1 MHVIGQLLLGALMLL
16 LLVILI
22 AVKQMATGSIFER
35 APRHLL
41 LWLVNAFN
49 LLFLVVIN
57 PLAGI
62 LLLARK
68 YPAVDGSRLTITPVW
83 FLTIVEITGA
93 AFYLGGFLLM
103 GWALITLGRS
113 YQLGGSTPRAV
124 DQLIVRGPY
133 AAIRHPMYTAAL
145 GIALGL
151 FGLTQSLAGLAIFLV
166 YLALILLLIPVEE
179 ESVVRAYGDAY
190 VAYQRVVKRLIPHV
204 Y

>member
-1 MHVIGQLLLGALMLL
+1 MRLIGQPLLGALMLL
-16 LLVILI
+16 LLVALI
-22 AVKQMATGSIFER
+22 AVKKAATGSIFEKPPHR
-35 APRHLL
+35 LL

-49 LLFLVVIN
+49 MLFLVVIN

-83 FLTIVEITGA
+83 FLTIVEIAGA

-113 YQLGGSTPRAV
+113 YQLGGSAPRTI
-124 DQLIVRGPY
+124 DHLIVKGPY
-133 AAIRHPMYTAAL
+133 AFIRHPMYTAAL
-145 GIALGL
+145 GIAFGL
-151 FGLTQSLAGLAIFLV
+151 FGLTQSLVALGIFAA
-166 YLALILLLIPVEE
+166 YLALILLLVPVED
-179 ESVVRAYGDAY
+179 ESLARAYGDAY
-190 VAYQRVVKRLIPHV
+190 VAHQRTVKRLIPYV